1 MQKIVLNWIKKNT
14 EIFALSLLVVLVV
27 ITTTYY
33 NHSKKITERN
43 VDNLLSNIYLEK
55 TLNHF
60 FDSLEPKFKKINHKI
75 QSGET
80 LRKILEG
87 YSIKNSEINVL
98 TTKLSMIR

>member
-43 VDNLLSNIYLEK
+43 FLLSSLIGMSINSILFLNYFIGFNYYNNSIIQIVLISSSILLYLISYYY
-55 TLNHF
+55 
-60 FDSLEPKFKKINHKI
+60 FDKKL
-75 QSGET
+75 G
-80 LRKILEG
+80 
-87 YSIKNSEINVL
+87 
-98 TTKLSMIR
+98 